1 MLDPKTYP
9 GIDSLT
15 FDPTRFLAADGTLAE
30 GVLNPF
36 DIVFGYGRRVCPG
49 QHMAR
54 DALWI
59 SVACI
64 LACLDVA
71 PAKDVAGKPIE
82 DDDFVNGFVV

>member
-1 MLDPKTYP
+1 MSHDEAQFPDPER
-9 GIDSLT
+9 
-15 FDPTRFLAADGTLAE
+15 FDPTRFLAADDTLAE
-30 GVLNPF
+30 GVLDPF

-71 PAKDVAGKPIE
+71 PAKDVTGKPIE

>member
-1 MLDPKTYP
+1 
-9 GIDSLT
+9 
-15 FDPTRFLAADGTLAE
+15 
-30 GVLNPF
+30 
-36 DIVFGYGRRVCPG
+36 
-49 QHMAR
+49 MAR

-71 PAKDVAGKPIE
+71 PAKDTAGKPIE